1 MKDNLK
7 IVKATEGK
15 ESSTEA
21 TANETVNP
29 PKQTLEER
37 KAEKASCNR
46 EIAAVLEKYGCQLT
60 AQMIITPTQ
69 AIPQVFLIDARN

>member
-46 EIAAVLEKYGCQLT
+46 DIGEVRLSVDSTNDNHSNTSNSSSI
-60 AQMIITPTQ
+60 
-69 AIPQVFLIDARN
+69 FN